1 MNKLSG
7 CVIFAIY
14 ISLNLHNFLFQ
25 STFFQIHIE
34 KRPERILA
42 GTRAEMRKQPEP
54 TILNCKIWPGG
65 PVQMYPD
72 DDDGDEDDDNCDD
85 RRLPHKVIIEVY
97 EYFLSANRLE

>member
-34 KRPERILA
+34 KRPDRNMA
-42 GTRAEMRKQPEP
+42 GTRAEMRK
-54 TILNCKIWPGG
+54 
-65 PVQMYPD
+65 
-72 DDDGDEDDDNCDD
+72 
-85 RRLPHKVIIEVY
+85 
-97 EYFLSANRLE
+97 